1 MEMPRGKQ
9 SSNRLIFS
17 YIFQWK
23 LGDDLAKCHRQQ
35 RSPYQ
40 FLHCK
45 EVTNLP
51 VVTTFTEVVLNNR
64 FRERNSVNSFY
75 LVSQLLAFFIL
86 KYFLSKVTNWE
97 QLKPEKKKMYWERWN
112 LQRVTSVHA
121 TTTKTSV
128 SSTAID
134 PTTGFCTHW
143 VGHFNHN
150 QRWRAPR
157 PKSSASG
164 LVFAI
169 SLSGSF
175 KWW

>member
-35 RSPYQ
+35 RSSYQ

-97 QLKPEKKKMYWERWN
+97 QLKPEKKKCIERDEIFSVS
-112 LQRVTSVHA
+112 RVCMQQQQKHLYPQQQSIPRLASVHTGSA
-121 TTTKTSV
+121 ISTTTRDDV
-128 SSTAID
+128 
-134 PTTGFCTHW
+134 
-143 VGHFNHN
+143 
-150 QRWRAPR
+150 R
-157 PKSSASG
+157 PGRKAAQ
-164 LVFAI
+164 VD
-169 SLSGSF
+169 
-175 KWW
+175 

>member
-35 RSPYQ
+35 RSSYQ

-97 QLKPEKKKMYWERWN
+97 QLKPEKKNVLREM
-112 LQRVTSVHA
+112 
-121 TTTKTSV
+121 
-128 SSTAID
+128 
-134 PTTGFCTHW
+134 
-143 VGHFNHN
+143 
-150 QRWRAPR
+150 
-157 PKSSASG
+157 KSSACHECACNNNKNVCILNGNRSHDWLLYTLG
-164 LVFAI
+164 RPFQPQPEMTCAPAEKQRKWI
-169 SLSGSF
+169 SVCN
-175 KWW
+175 